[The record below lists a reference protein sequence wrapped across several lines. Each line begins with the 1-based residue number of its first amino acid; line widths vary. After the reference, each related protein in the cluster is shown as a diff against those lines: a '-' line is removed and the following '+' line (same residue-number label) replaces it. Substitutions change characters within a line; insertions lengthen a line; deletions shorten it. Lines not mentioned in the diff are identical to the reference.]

1 MNIHSDAIVRKSSTT
16 TPPPHAKDT
25 VEQVGQLIDVSKCIG
40 CKACT
45 AACFVWNELRD
56 EVGDAVGIY
65 DAREVDLS
73 DQMWSVMRFNEI
85 DTADG
90 RVEWLM
96 RKDGCMHCEDPG
108 CLKACPAPGAIVKY
122 ANGVVDFN
130 QANCIGCGYC
140 VAGCPFDIPRIS
152 KKDNKAYKCTM
163 CNDRLEVG
171 LAPVCVKTC
180 PSGAITF
187 GTYKDMIGQGEKRV
201 QQLKARG
208 YQQAALYNPQ
218 GVGGTH
224 VMYVLKHGD
233 QPELYNDLPKDPK
246 VSPWVGLWRGA
257 TKPLMSL
264 GLGVAALGLFVHYL
278 TRGPQEE
285 DSAEATHGGDK
296 S

>member
-1 MNIHSDAIVRKSSTT
+1 MNIHSDAIVQRSATT
-16 TPPPHAKDT
+16 TPPPQAKDT
-25 VEQVGQLIDVSKCIG
+25 VEKIAQLIDVTKCIG

-45 AACFVWNELRD
+45 AACFVWNELRE

-65 DAREVDLS
+65 DARHVDLS

-96 RKDGCMHCEDPG
+96 RKDSCMHCEDPG

-180 PSGAITF
+180 PSGAMAF
-187 GTYKDMIGQGEKRV
+187 GTHTDMTAHGEKRV
-201 QQLKARG
+201 EQLKARG
-208 YQQAALYNPQ
+208 FQNAALYNPK

-233 QPELYNDLPKDPK
+233 QPELYNGLPKDPT

-257 TKPLMSL
+257 AKPVLAL
-264 GLGVAALGLFVHYL
+264 GLGVTALGLFFHYL

-285 DSAEATHGGDK
+285 DSAETTHGGDK